1 MLVQADDLR
10 RTYRMGRSELHALRG
25 VCLEVSHGEFV
36 AIMGASGCGKSTL
49 LHLLGCLDLPTAG
62 AYRLD
67 GTAVESLS
75 DADLSRLRGGKLGFV
90 FQAFNLIS
98 QHSIL
103 ENVELPLIYGNM
115 GKRTRRE
122 RSLELLR
129 QVGLEDRINHR
140 PTELSGGEV
149 QRAAI
154 ARALA
159 VQPLLLLADEPTGN
173 LDSQTGEGILRLFT
187 DLNDRGMTII
197 MVTHSR
203 EVADH
208 AGRIIEMRDG
218 LIVKDSKAP
227 SPSSVSLV

>member
-1 MLVQADDLR
+1 
-10 RTYRMGRSELHALRG
+10 
-25 VCLEVSHGEFV
+25 
-36 AIMGASGCGKSTL
+36 
-49 LHLLGCLDLPTAG
+49 
-62 AYRLD
+62 LD
-67 GTAVESLS
+67 GTSIESLS
-75 DADLSRLRGGKLGFV
+75 DAELSRLRGGKLGFV

-227 SPSSVSLV
+227 SPASVSLV

>member
-67 GTAVESLS
+67 GTAV
-75 DADLSRLRGGKLGFV
+75 GFV

-227 SPSSVSLV
+227 SPASVSLV